1 MHLIL
6 TDIASS
12 IYSAIHTDLR
22 PLQYVYQTP
31 EQYKSGKSGTPKTR
45 RPKLRDISRFSAF
58 DQMWGSTALGFGGIG
73 CRAMTTAMT
82 VCVEGPSQD
91 WCVYFGGRFAYRI
104 DAANGE
110 FFEDMAKR
118 FMVDVS
124 SAKKRYERKKEVEA

>member
-22 PLQYVYQTP
+22 PIQYVYQTP

-45 RPKLRDISRFSAF
+45 RPELRDISRFSAF

-73 CRAMTTAMT
+73 GCAMTVATT
-82 VCVEGPSQD
+82 VCVEGPNQD
-91 WCVYFGGRFAYRI
+91 WCVYFGGRFAYKI
-104 DAANGE
+104 DRANGA
-110 FFEDMAKR
+110 FYEDMAKR
-118 FMVDVS
+118 FMVDVN